1 MVDSSGNLFISEW
14 YGNVI
19 DVVTPDGELATIA
32 GKGRP
37 GYSGNGKAID
47 ENIDSPTAVVMDPT
61 TGDLLFVDNGNNC
74 IRRIDMSGM
83 MTTVAG
89 ICGLHGYSG
98 DGGPATDAK
107 LGRPL
112 GLVLDGNG
120 GFYFSDNDKGLV
132 RHVDGATDTITTVA
146 GAGTV
151 SPLRIGSAGVAADTL
166 DLGRTSYVVL
176 ADGNLY
182 VTDLKLSIIVKI
194 DTTSNIATVIAGTGK
209 DGYSG
214 DGGPATQAELNFPA
228 GLAMDPAGNLY
239 VADSM
244 NNVVREIGTDGIIQ
258 TFAGTGVAGNY
269 GNDVLATRA
278 RLLQPSGLTYAN
290 GNLYIADQQND
301 IVRMVNPEG
310 IITTV
315 AGSNSHP

>member
-120 GFYFSDNDKGLV
+120 GFYLSDNDKGLV

-194 DTTSNIATVIAGTGK
+194 DTTSNIATEIAGTGK

-228 GLAMDPAGNLY
+228 GLAIDPDGNLY
-239 VADSM
+239 VSDSM